1 MTVSPARRRPR
12 RALRSNRWWR
22 LLRLAWVHWPGS
34 VCTILLLVGG
44 IWVRRL
50 TVNWWM
56 LETRAGLLLA
66 GFLFIGLVNRSYRK
80 SQRRTYSQRPWTLSE
95 LKQLSPREFEELTA
109 ELCLRDGAR
118 TAKAVGGADDK
129 AADVLAVLWDG
140 RRVMV
145 QCKRWATKAVDAD
158 TLYAVNGTYR
168 DWHGCHLAVVVT
180 TSRFTSNAREFAEHV
195 GIHLYDGNDLE
206 RWANGTGPAPWH

>member
-1 MTVSPARRRPR
+1 M
-12 RALRSNRWWR
+12 
-22 LLRLAWVHWPGS
+22 
-34 VCTILLLVGG
+34 
-44 IWVRRL
+44 
-50 TVNWWM
+50 
-56 LETRAGLLLA
+56 LA
-66 GFLFIGLVNRSYRK
+66 GFLLIALVNRSIRK
-80 SQRRTYSQRPWTLSE
+80 GQRRTYAQQPWTLAA
-95 LKQLSPREFEELTA
+95 LKQIAPSDFERLTA
-109 ELCLRDGAR
+109 DLCLRDGAR
-118 TAKAVGGADDK
+118 TAEVVGGSDDK

-180 TSRFTSNAREFAEHV
+180 TSRFTSKAREFAEHV
-195 GIHLYDGNDLE
+195 GMPLVDGRDLE